1 MSRWRQAQARTRAA
15 ALGCIWQGEGCWLC
29 LSRCCF
35 FAPLLLLPRK
45 FPPGQGRRGGCQRQ
59 GARPLRALPRALGL
73 VVRLRGDAVGLGRQR
88 QDRAAPEVG
97 VGQGWGRL
105 PTRDKCRGAVPL
117 CLVSAAGC
125 PAAVW
130 THPGGGVGARVPW
143 GESRP
148 LGRAPGSRARTLS
161 YPQGG
166 GGDRR
171 AEPRVSFQGTA
182 QPAAAL
188 GDSVL
193 APADQARH
201 GVGSPQ
207 PPQPY
212 LSPVS
217 KKSAPTSTSKPGLGH
232 PRAAAHHSYGV
243 PRTASHRHC
252 PQGLGGCTLP
262 IGPWLPPP
270 RAAPAPLPARSGL
283 LPVCKWLRKHPSCWG
298 ERLLEPNL
306 QHIPGRQ
313 RHPSSRC

>member
-59 GARPLRALPRALGL
+59 GARPLRALPCALGL
-73 VVRLRGDAVGLGRQR
+73 AARLRGDAVGLGRQR

-105 PTRDKCRGAVPL
+105 PTRDECRGAVPL

-125 PAAVW
+125 PAVVW

-143 GESRP
+143 GKSRP

-201 GVGSPQ
+201 GVGPPQ

-212 LSPVS
+212 LSP
-217 KKSAPTSTSKPGLGH
+217 KSRPPRARQSQGWAIPGQLHTTVTGCPAQPPTGTARRGWGAAPSPSVPGCPLPVQLQPRCPPGLGCSQFANGSANI
-232 PRAAAHHSYGV
+232 PAAGT
-243 PRTASHRHC
+243 R
-252 PQGLGGCTLP
+252 G
-262 IGPWLPPP
+262 
-270 RAAPAPLPARSGL
+270 
-283 LPVCKWLRKHPSCWG
+283 WG
-298 ERLLEPNL
+298 EPSL

>member
-1 MSRWRQAQARTRAA
+1 M
-15 ALGCIWQGEGCWLC
+15 
-29 LSRCCF
+29 
-35 FAPLLLLPRK
+35 
-45 FPPGQGRRGGCQRQ
+45 
-59 GARPLRALPRALGL
+59 
-73 VVRLRGDAVGLGRQR
+73 
-88 QDRAAPEVG
+88 
-97 VGQGWGRL
+97 GQGWGRL
-105 PTRDKCRGAVPL
+105 PTRDECRGAVPL
-117 CLVSAAGC
+117 CLLSAAGC

-171 AEPRVSFQGTA
+171 AEPRVSFEGTA

-217 KKSAPTSTSKPGLGH
+217 KKSAPTSMSKPGLGH
-232 PRAAAHHSYGV
+232 PRAAAHCNYGV
-243 PRTASHRHC
+243 PCTASHRHC
-252 PQGLGGCTLP
+252 PQGLGGCTLSVS
-262 IGPWLPPP
+262 PWLPPP
-270 RAAPAPLPARSGL
+270 CAAPAPLPAGSGL

-298 ERLLEPNL
+298 ERLGGAEPPTHPWTPEASQLPLLRLRGGCVYHGRVRRVRGGVPVL
-306 QHIPGRQ
+306 QRSEPPHLSPAFALLSSCSFKLPGMFSGCFDLQSRGF
-313 RHPSSRC
+313 SSRWI